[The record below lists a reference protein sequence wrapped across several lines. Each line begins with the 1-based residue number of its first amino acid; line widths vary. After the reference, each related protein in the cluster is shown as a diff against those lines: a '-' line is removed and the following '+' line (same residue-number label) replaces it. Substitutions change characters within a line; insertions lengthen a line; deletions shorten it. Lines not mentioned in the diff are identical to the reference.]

1 MIKQFG
7 RLLAFFGLIFGCL
20 GWMGHQ
26 AAIAAPFN
34 AAILPSS
41 SVLAVEESRINRA
54 DNKLSEIGYKV
65 DLNNSAVRNFRQFK
79 GLYPNL
85 AAKIIKNAPYA
96 KVEDVLEIPGLTEA
110 QKDLL
115 KANLNN
121 FTVTNKESTLN
132 EGDNRL
138 NNGLYD

>member
-20 GWMGHQ
+20 GWMGPQ

-41 SVLAVEESRINRA
+41 SVLAVEGSRINRA
-54 DNKLSEIGYKV
+54 DNKLGEIGYKV

-85 AAKIIKNAPYA
+85 ASKIIKNAPYA
-96 KVEDVLEIPGLTEA
+96 KVEDVLAIPGLTEA

-115 KANLNN
+115 KANLDN